1 MHLAWAT
8 TRWLVRLLLLQYLLK
23 KLLRL
28 ANSKQLRCF
37 FRNSKN
43 ERISTYLVGIRF
55 FCRLTTF

>member
-28 ANSKQLRCF
+28 ASSKQLRCF

-43 ERISTYLVGIRF
+43 ERIPTK
-55 FCRLTTF
+55 